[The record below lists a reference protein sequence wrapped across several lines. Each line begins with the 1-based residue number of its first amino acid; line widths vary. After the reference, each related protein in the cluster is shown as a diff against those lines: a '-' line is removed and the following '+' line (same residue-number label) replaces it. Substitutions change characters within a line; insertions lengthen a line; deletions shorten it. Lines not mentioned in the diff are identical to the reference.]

1 MSDAVRRPGPAALN
15 TSAPNAARMADY
27 FLGGKDN
34 FAADREAAERV
45 LAVAPEIR
53 TMAQESHAFLGRVVR
68 YLVGQD
74 MRQFVVLGSGLPT
87 RRNVHQVA
95 QEIAPE
101 TRVAYVATDPV
112 VLSHARAMLATDA
125 RTTVVE
131 GDVLHPRELLTD
143 PGLRSLID
151 LEEPVAVLI
160 LSALQFI
167 PDEDDPHKNVAV
179 LREAVPVGSHFAIGH
194 VVFDTRPEAAGPLV
208 DIYRQVLGRHE
219 DASRTSDQV
228 LRFFDGLELVEPG
241 LVYIRHWRPDNP
253 LTTQGRDRTWS
264 MGGIGRK
271 TEG

>member
-1 MSDAVRRPGPAALN
+1 MSDAARRPASGLN
-15 TSAPNAARMADY
+15 TSVPNVARMNDY

-53 TMAQESHAFLGRVVR
+53 AMAQESHAFLGRVVR
-68 YLVGQD
+68 HLVEQG
-74 MRQFVVLGSGLPT
+74 MRQFVVIGSGLPT
-87 RRNVHQVA
+87 RRSAHEVA
-95 QEIAPE
+95 QEIEPE
-101 TRVAYVATDPV
+101 TRVVYVATDPV
-112 VLSHARAMLATDA
+112 VLSHSRAMLATDG

-131 GDVLHPRELLTD
+131 GDVLHPRELLAD
-143 PGLRSLID
+143 PELRRLID
-151 LEEPVAVLI
+151 LERPVAVLI

-167 PDEDDPHKNVAV
+167 PDEDDPHKSVAV
-179 LREAVPVGSHFAIGH
+179 LREAVPVGSHFAIAH

-208 DIYRQVLGRHE
+208 DIYRRVLGRQE

-241 LVYIRHWRPDNP
+241 LVHLRHWRPDNP
-253 LTTQGRDRTWS
+253 LTTRGPDRTWS
-264 MGGIGRK
+264 MGGVGRK